1 MFLKNK
7 VVFVSG
13 GGGLLGSE
21 FVNGIVEKGGIPII
35 GDIDIEL
42 AKETHNRIK
51 IKEKSNYDGYVQLDI
66 TDGGSIEKAIKV
78 VVDKYGHIDAL
89 VNCAYPRNKSYG
101 QDMLSINYNDFCEN
115 VNMHLG
121 GYFQMSQ
128 LFAQYF
134 LSQGCGNIINLASIY
149 GTVAPRF
156 EIYRGTTMTTPIEYA
171 LIKSAIIQMTKY
183 FAKYFK
189 GKNIRIN
196 SLSPGG
202 ILNNQPESFR
212 NAYGN
217 YCINKGMLD
226 KNDILGALMFLL
238 SDMSKYINGQNIIV
252 DDGFTL

>member
-1 MFLKNK
+1 MILKNK

-21 FVNGIVEKGGIPII
+21 FVNGIIEEGGIAII
-35 GDIDIEL
+35 GDIDSKL
-42 AKETHNRIK
+42 AEATHDRMK
-51 IKEKSNYDGYVQLDI
+51 IKGKTDSYGFVQVDI
-66 TDGGSIEKAIKV
+66 TDADSIQQAIKV
-78 VVDKYGHIDAL
+78 VVNKYGNVDAL
-89 VNCAYPRNKSYG
+89 VNSAYPRNKSYG
-101 QDMLSINYNDFCEN
+101 QDLLSIKYNDFCEN

-121 GYFQMSQ
+121 GYFQISQ

-134 LSQGCGNIINLASIY
+134 LSQGWGNIINLASIY
-149 GTVAPRF
+149 GIIAPRF
-156 EIYRGTTMTTPIEYA
+156 EIYRDTTMTTPIEYA
-171 LIKSAIIQMTKY
+171 VIKSGVIQMTKY

-189 GKNIRIN
+189 GNNIKIN

-202 ILNNQPESFR
+202 ILNDQPELFIK
-212 NAYGN
+212 AYDN

-226 KNDILGALMFLL
+226 KNDVVGALIFLL